1 MLQEKKP
8 LGRSCRSQPE
18 PGMTAQ
24 EKSSA
29 GVTHRVPRIDASI
42 ENQPVESGSKELPL
56 GRFTV
61 EDPP

>member
-8 LGRSCRSQPE
+8 LGRLCPSQPE
-18 PGMTAQ
+18 PGLTAQ
-24 EKSSA
+24 EKRSA
-29 GVTHRVPRIDASI
+29 GVTHRVRRIDASI
-42 ENQPVESGSKELPL
+42 GNQLVEPGSDELPL